1 MENQQSLFEAALEI
15 ISKKEGPT
23 NIYDLINETLASKN
37 VEDESGDLAA
47 KLYLDITISSK
58 FVFLGDDLWDLKS
71 RQPLEKFEKDGSDFN
86 SKDDY
91 QKPERKRS
99 DDDEDDDYDL
109 SDDDEDEDE
118 IDLDEDEDYE
128 DQNEDD
134 EEYEDDLS
142 FEDDEDEDDDDSYD
156 DKDFDE
162 EKYNKYMDEFEDEY
176 KD

>member
-58 FVFLGDDLWDLKS
+58 FVFLGDDQWDLKS

-99 DDDEDDDYDL
+99 DEDEDDDYDL
-109 SDDDEDEDE
+109 SDDEDEDE
-118 IDLDEDEDYE
+118 VDRDEDEDYE
-128 DQNEDD
+128 DQNEED

>member
-23 NIYDLINETLASKN
+23 NIYDLINETLAAKN

-58 FVFLGDDLWDLKS
+58 FVFLGDDQWDLKS

-99 DDDEDDDYDL
+99 DEDEDDYDL
-109 SDDDEDEDE
+109 SDDEDEDE
-118 IDLDEDEDYE
+118 IDRDEDEDYE

-142 FEDDEDEDDDDSYD
+142 FEDDEDEEDDDSYD

>member
-1 MENQQSLFEAALEI
+1 MENQQSLFETALEI

-58 FVFLGDDLWDLKS
+58 FVFLGDDQWDLKS

-99 DDDEDDDYDL
+99 DEDDDDYDL
-109 SDDDEDEDE
+109 SDDEDEDE
-118 IDLDEDEDYE
+118 IDRDEDEDYE

-142 FEDDEDEDDDDSYD
+142 FEDDEDEDDDDDSYD

>member
-99 DDDEDDDYDL
+99 DEDEDDDYDL
-109 SDDDEDEDE
+109 SDDEDEDE
-118 IDLDEDEDYE
+118 VDRDEDEDYE

>member
-1 MENQQSLFEAALEI
+1 MENQQSLFEVALEI

-23 NIYDLINETLASKN
+23 NIYDLINEALASKN
-37 VEDESGDLAA
+37 IEDESGDLAA

-99 DDDEDDDYDL
+99 DDEDEDDYDL
-109 SDDDEDEDE
+109 SDDEDEDD

-142 FEDDEDEDDDDSYD
+142 FEDDEDEDDD
-156 DKDFDE
+156 KDFDE

>member
-58 FVFLGDDLWDLKS
+58 FVFLGDDQWDLKS

-99 DDDEDDDYDL
+99 DEDEDDDYDL
-109 SDDDEDEDE
+109 SDDEDEDE
-118 IDLDEDEDYE
+118 VDHDEDEDYE

>member
-58 FVFLGDDLWDLKS
+58 FVFLGDDQWDLKS

-99 DDDEDDDYDL
+99 DEDEDDDYDL
-109 SDDDEDEDE
+109 SDDEDEDE
-118 IDLDEDEDYE
+118 IDRDEDEDYE

>member
-58 FVFLGDDLWDLKS
+58 FVFLGDDQWDLKS

-99 DDDEDDDYDL
+99 DEDDDDYDL
-109 SDDDEDEDE
+109 SDDEDEDE
-118 IDLDEDEDYE
+118 IDHDEDEDYE

-142 FEDDEDEDDDDSYD
+142 FEDDEDEEDDDSYD

>member
-58 FVFLGDDLWDLKS
+58 FVFLGDDQWDLKS

-91 QKPERKRS
+91 QKPERKRL
-99 DDDEDDDYDL
+99 DEDEDDDYDL
-109 SDDDEDEDE
+109 SDDEDEDE
-118 IDLDEDEDYE
+118 IDRDEDEDYE

-142 FEDDEDEDDDDSYD
+142 FEDDEDEEDDDDSYD

>member
-58 FVFLGDDLWDLKS
+58 FVFLGDDQWDLKS

-99 DDDEDDDYDL
+99 DEDEDDDYDL
-109 SDDDEDEDE
+109 SDDEDEDE
-118 IDLDEDEDYE
+118 VDRDEDEDYE

>member
-99 DDDEDDDYDL
+99 DEDEDDDYDL
-109 SDDDEDEDE
+109 SDDEDEDE
-118 IDLDEDEDYE
+118 IDHDEDEDYE
-128 DQNEDD
+128 DQSEDD

>member
-15 ISKKEGPT
+15 ISIKEGPT

-58 FVFLGDDLWDLKS
+58 FVFLGDDQWDLKS

-99 DDDEDDDYDL
+99 DEDEDDDYDL
-109 SDDDEDEDE
+109 SDDEDEDE
-118 IDLDEDEDYE
+118 VDRDEDEDYE

-142 FEDDEDEDDDDSYD
+142 FEDDEDEEDDDSYD

>member
-37 VEDESGDLAA
+37 IDDESGDLAA

-99 DDDEDDDYDL
+99 DEDEDDYDL